1 MRDLL
6 LMSIVLAGC
15 VAALK
20 RPWIGVMLWTWLSIM
35 NPHRYTY
42 GFAYSAPLAAMT
54 VGCVVLGL
62 FMTRER
68 ESPFKGSPVNW
79 LVIFM
84 IWMTMS
90 WLLGMHVES
99 DYEQWKKVMKIDG
112 MIIVSLMLLHSR
124 LHIMALMWVSAGSM
138 LFLGAKGG
146 LFTLLT
152 GGNYRVWGPP
162 GSYIEDNN
170 EVALALVIVI
180 PLVRFLQLQMQD
192 RRLKLAMTLGMLLC
206 AAAALGSHSRGA
218 LLAIAAMVITLWWR
232 GRDKF
237 RMGFFLVAAAVPLVA
252 FMPDEWTARMSTIQN
267 YEEDESSI
275 GRINAWWVAWNL
287 ALRYPTGAGFDL
299 ATPEVFARFAPFPEK
314 IHAAHS
320 IYFQILGNHGFIGL
334 VLFLALWFATWRSA
348 GWLRKQK
355 TLLPETKW
363 TADMGAMCQVA
374 LAGYAVGGAFLSL
387 AYFDLPYNIMVT
399 VVLTRAWVEKQAWK
413 TEPTESSKWMTVF
426 GLAMPKK
433 AD

>member
-1 MRDLL
+1 MRDILL
-6 LMSIVLAGC
+6 IAIVLAGC
-15 VAALK
+15 IAALK

-54 VGCVVLGL
+54 AGCIVLGL

-79 LVIFM
+79 LVVFM
-84 IWMTMS
+84 VWMTLS
-90 WLLGMHVES
+90 WLFGMHVGS

-112 MIIVSLMLLHSR
+112 MIIVSLILLHNR
-124 LHIMALMWVSAGSM
+124 LQIMALMWVSAGSM

-146 LFTLLT
+146 FFTLLN
-152 GGNYRVWGPP
+152 GGNHRVWGPE
-162 GSYIEDNN
+162 GSYIEGNN
-170 EVALALVIVI
+170 EIALALVMAI

-192 RRLKLAMTLGMLLC
+192 WRLKLAMTLGMLLC

-237 RMGFFLVAAAVPLVA
+237 RMGFLLVAAAVPLIA
-252 FMPDEWTARMSTIQN
+252 FMPDEWTARMSSIQN
-267 YEEDESSI
+267 YEEDESSM

-287 ALRYPTGAGFDL
+287 ALRYPTGAGFDP
-299 ATPEVFARFAPFPEK
+299 ATPEVFARFAPFPQN

-320 IYFQILGNHGFIGL
+320 IYFQVLGNHGFIGL
-334 VLFLALWFATWRSA
+334 ALFLALWFATWRSA

-387 AYFDLPYNIMVT
+387 AYFDLPYSVMAM
-399 VVLTRAWVEKQAWK
+399 VVLTRAWVEKQTWK
-413 TEPTESSKWMTVF
+413 TEPAESPKWMAVF
-426 GLAMPKK
+426 GLAMTKK

>member
-1 MRDLL
+1 MRDILL
-6 LMSIVLAGC
+6 VSIVLAGC

-20 RPWIGVMLWTWLSIM
+20 RPWIGVMLWTWLSIL

-68 ESPFKGSPVNW
+68 ESPFKGSPVTW

-84 IWMTMS
+84 VWMTLS

-124 LHIMALMWVSAGSM
+124 LHIMGLMWVCAGSL
-138 LFLGAKGG
+138 LFLGVKGG
-146 LFTLLT
+146 LFTVLN

-162 GSYIEDNN
+162 GSYIEGNN
-170 EVALALVIVI
+170 EIALALVMAI
-180 PLVRFLQLQMQD
+180 PLVRLLQLQMQD
-192 RRLKLAMTLGMLLC
+192 WRLRLGMTVAMLLC

-237 RMGFFLVAAAVPLVA
+237 RMGFLLLAATVPLVA
-252 FMPDEWTARMSTIQN
+252 FMPDEWTARMSTIKT
-267 YEEDESSI
+267 YEEDESAM

-287 ALRYPTGAGFDL
+287 ALRYPLGVGFDP
-299 ATPEVFARFAPFPEK
+299 ATPDVFARFAPFPNQ

-334 VLFLALWFATWRSA
+334 AMFLALWVATWRSA
-348 GWLRKQK
+348 GWLRTQK
-355 TLLPETKW
+355 NLLPETRW

-387 AYFDLPYNIMVT
+387 AYFDLPYNIMVL
-399 VVLTRAWVEKQAWK
+399 VVLTRAWVQKQAWK
-413 TEPTESSKWMTVF
+413 ADTADVPKWMTMLGMAV
-426 GLAMPKK
+426 PKK